1 MVTDCIFC
9 RIIRKEMPAK
19 IIYEDAEALVID
31 DIYPKA
37 PIHKLIIPKKHIA
50 TINDFTETDD
60 RLLMHLFR
68 IVKKTAQEEGIAEE
82 GYRVIANC
90 NHQGGQAVFHV
101 HFHLLGGKLLPW

>member
-1 MVTDCIFC
+1 MVADCIFC